1 MTYCQAKAVLV
12 AAAIIALAGCSA
24 SAATAGGA
32 AAGGASTP
40 AATTPAASATSPA
53 ATSPAASTPAA
64 SATSPAAAAG
74 GSGSFKAACPSTATV
89 ASATGVNFPA
99 PKQTN
104 GGGELTCSY
113 NNSNDVLVVGF
124 TSYAAATGNDV
135 KLAMDSQAKAQ
146 GVSDHAIPGLG
157 TAAYGFTTNGTTII
171 EMLVGSEIVV
181 VTGISTSAAG
191 VQTLARDIAG

>member
-1 MTYCQAKAVLV
+1 MRYRHAKSVLV
-12 AAAIIALAGCSA
+12 VTAVVALAGCSA
-24 SAATAGGA
+24 SAATAD
-32 AAGGASTP
+32 S
-40 AATTPAASATSPA
+40 AATDG
-53 ATSPAASTPAA
+53 ASTPAA
-64 SATSPAAAAG
+64 SATSPAAASPASTSPASSSPAAAAG
-74 GSGSFKAACPSTATV
+74 GSGSFKAVCPSTATV
-89 ASATGVNFPA
+89 AAATGESYPA

-124 TSYAAATGNDV
+124 TSYPTASGSDV
-135 KLAMDSQAKAQ
+135 KLAMDSQAKGQ
-146 GVSDHAIPGLG
+146 GVPDHAIPGLG
-157 TAAYGFTTNGTTII
+157 TAAYGFTTKDGTTII

>member
-1 MTYCQAKAVLV
+1 MTYWQAKAVLV
-12 AAAIIALAGCSA
+12 AAAIIALASCSA
-24 SAATAGGA
+24 SAATADGA

-40 AATTPAASATSPA
+40 AATTPAAS

-89 ASATGVNFPA
+89 AAATGVNYPA